1 MENISIAKW
10 HDNIDGDR
18 KQLNEVE
25 KSIARTSRYMENIAT
40 QYSASRMYIRAPVSK
55 FRAGRSGRASTYF
68 GIL

>member
-1 MENISIAKW
+1 MSNRDVKQSNIGILI
-10 HDNIDGDR
+10 NCQ
-18 KQLNEVE
+18 QLNEVE